1 MNPMGRGFTVSRSSA
16 RPAAGLASG
25 LVATLAFG
33 IATTALAADSLS
45 AATAQTVRVRIHALN
60 GTRESL
66 AVGDVVVIAGDT
78 LLFTRLHV
86 DREERDTRN
95 GPVRLAC
102 WTRTGSRS
110 YAARP
115 ATWVGERSS
124 EASRESCWASSARRS
139 SPRIRSGELAT
150 RIGTPSGHPWGAVPL
165 APCSARGLERSPIRS
180 AGSRWTASSCAG
192 CSREGLLRLRRAD
205 AASALAP
212 PVPRVIA
219 ARPLGAATD
228 SGRSRAIRSRRVA
241 AARACLARCRII
253 PNSMLAMHSF
263 ALEPEQAWSD
273 CWGSVRAALRASA
286 LP

>member
-95 GPVRLAC
+95 GPVRFGLLDAD
-102 WTRTGSRS
+102 RIE
-110 YAARP
+110 
-115 ATWVGERSS
+115 VLRSS
-124 EASRESCWASSARRS
+124 SRHVGRGAIIGGLAGVVLGFVGTQIFTTDPLWGTRYANRDAIWAPVGGGAF
-139 SPRIRSGELAT
+139 GALLGAG
-150 RIGTPSGHPWGAVPL
+150 IGALTHTQRWEPVDREQL
-165 APCSARGLERSPIRS
+165 RGLLERR
-180 AGSRWTASSCAG
+180 
-192 CSREGLLRLRRAD
+192 
-205 AASALAP
+205 AASAP
-212 PVPRVIA
+212 PR
-219 ARPLGAATD
+219 
-228 SGRSRAIRSRRVA
+228 
-241 AARACLARCRII
+241 
-253 PNSMLAMHSF
+253 
-263 ALEPEQAWSD
+263 
-273 CWGSVRAALRASA
+273 
-286 LP
+286 